1 MARLL
6 VIEDNPANLELMTY
20 LLHAFGHTTLTAGDG
35 EEGLALTESGNLD
48 LIVCDVHLP
57 RMDGYEVAKRLKA
70 HPSLRRIPLV
80 AVTALAMVGDRDKV
94 LAAGFDGY
102 IAKPLEPQ
110 TFVAEVER
118 FLSATAGLVVA
129 RASVTATHTPAA
141 APARVSEAH
150 VLMVD
155 DSATNRELARASL
168 EPYGYRVSL
177 AVSVEQALTVLEREP
192 VDLIV
197 SDLHMPDADGLELL
211 RFVRGSPRFART
223 PFLMVSASLWGERDR
238 ERALAMGA
246 TAFLQRPVDPEQW
259 LAEVAAC
266 LATKE
271 RADGDDTGG

>member
-20 LLHAFGHTTLTAGDG
+20 LLHAFGHTTITAGDG
-35 EEGLALTESGNLD
+35 AQGLALAEAGGVD

-57 RMDGYEVAKRLKA
+57 KLDGYEVAKRLKA
-70 HPSLRRIPLV
+70 HPVLRRLPLV

-102 IAKPLEPQ
+102 IAKPIDPQNFVSEVDAFLAVNLRSVVEPK
-110 TFVAEVER
+110 AAA
-118 FLSATAGLVVA
+118 ATPA
-129 RASVTATHTPAA
+129 PAA
-141 APARVSEAH
+141 ARACGAH
-150 VLMVD
+150 VLVVD
-155 DSATNRELARASL
+155 DSPTNRELAKASL
-168 EPYGYRVSL
+168 EPSGYRVTL
-177 AVSVEQALTVLEREP
+177 AVGVDQALSVLAGEP

-197 SDLHMPDADGLELL
+197 SDLHMPDADGLALL
-211 RFVRGSPRFART
+211 SAVRGNPRLART

-238 ERALAMGA
+238 QRALAQGA

-271 RADGDDTGG
+271 CPDGDDTGR

>member
-20 LLHAFGHTTLTAGDG
+20 LLHAFGHETVTAGDG
-35 EEGLALTESGNLD
+35 AQGLALAEAGGVD

-57 RMDGYEVAKRLKA
+57 KLDGYEVAKRLKA
-70 HPSLRRIPLV
+70 HPVLRRLPLV

-102 IAKPLEPQ
+102 IAKPLDPESFVSEVDAFLAVNLRSLVEPK
-110 TFVAEVER
+110 
-118 FLSATAGLVVA
+118 
-129 RASVTATHTPAA
+129 AA
-141 APARVSEAH
+141 AATQAPAPAGGSGAH
-150 VLMVD
+150 VLVVD
-155 DSATNRELARASL
+155 DSPTNRELAKASL
-168 EPYGYRVSL
+168 EPSGYRVSL
-177 AVSVEQALTVLEREP
+177 AVGVDQALTVLAGEP

-197 SDLHMPDADGLELL
+197 SDLHMPDADGLALL
-211 RFVRGSPRFART
+211 GAVRGNPRLSRT

-238 ERALAMGA
+238 QRALAQGA

-271 RADGDDTGG
+271 RPDGDDPGR